1 MSDEKLEK
9 TCEKSSG
16 SVQAESVLRYIEV
29 SLMSAA
35 RDRLTQLLERMWK
48 RLTDDRPE
56 IIGHPPIHPK
66 H

>member
-1 MSDEKLEK
+1 MAEWKF
-9 TCEKSSG
+9 EKSWEIASG
-16 SVQAESVLRYIEV
+16 GGQAESALSYSEG

-48 RLTDDRPE
+48 RLADDRPE
-56 IIGHPPIHPK
+56 IIGHPPIHPR